1 MAGFREVSW
10 RSEPVNREQNEEP
23 GRPGRQRHHKRTKNQ
38 HGHGELSKPR
48 TPVVCVDLE
57 GLVVAC
63 GVLAQAMRVKFQ
75 KHLFFLFNYR

>member
-1 MAGFREVSW
+1 MAGLREVSW
-10 RSEPVNREQNEEP
+10 RSITYA
-23 GRPGRQRHHKRTKNQ
+23 RPSTTPQKDIKK

-48 TPVVCVDLE
+48 APVVYVDLE

-75 KHLFFLFNYR
+75 KHLIFCLIIDKFHFAGL